1 MKFSGVIIK
10 ETLTDE
16 FLLDLLT
23 IDKVEI
29 WKTPNAIKYWTMIWF
44 SSEVPDFPEQLSRV
58 IIPGGWFAD
67 MKANNVKYIV
77 FKDAVLKYTI
87 GNAAEKEAIL
97 NECRARGIPNEQ
109 LSWDE

>member
-1 MKFSGVIIK
+1 MIYTGAIIR

-16 FLLDLLT
+16 LVLDLLI

-44 SSEVPDFPEQLSRV
+44 TSDIPNFPEQLSNV
-58 IIPGGWFAD
+58 IIPGWFAD
-67 MKANNVKYIV
+67 MQDNNVKYIV

-87 GNAAEKEAIL
+87 GNAVEKESVL
-97 NECRARGIPNEQ
+97 NECRAHGIPNEQ